1 MTCLRDLRSG
11 YFVAAAIAL
20 LVMTTLL
27 GWRLVAYPGLLADT
41 SRVTLPADGREYQ
54 VATFKARHHLSLDAT
69 QLQLSGTQPSSFR
82 LEDLPDG
89 RVALYLRAPVIPG
102 RLHLGMMGRGSN
114 LAIPITFVPDDQDS
128 FGDGTPD
135 WMRLHSTTD
144 RQAFRLWFTAL
155 ADRAADAEPNQ
166 LPPEI
171 IDCASLLRYAYR
183 ESLRPHDERWY
194 SQYTVEQMPLLTSVQ
209 QWSYPNT
216 PLGLDLFRIRPG
228 PFHVTDVTD
237 GTFAQFAD
245 AKTLIQANTFFVSR
259 DLHAARPGDLIFFR
273 LLETDSQY
281 HSMVITAH
289 SKWVVYHTGP
299 IENHSGEMR
308 RVLLADL
315 LHHPDPRWRPTPSNP
330 NFLGVYRWNILRED

>member
-1 MTCLRDLRSG
+1 MTRWRDLHSG
-11 YFVAAAIAL
+11 YFAAASIAL
-20 LVMTTLL
+20 LVIAILL
-27 GWRLVAYPGLLADT
+27 AWRLGAYPGIVVEP
-41 SRVTLPADGREYQ
+41 SRITLPADGLEHK
-54 VATFKARHHLSLDAT
+54 VAIFKARHHLSLDAT
-69 QLQLSGTQPSSFR
+69 QLHFTGTQPSSYR

-89 RVALYLRAPVIPG
+89 HVALYLRAGVIPG
-102 RLHLGMMGRGSN
+102 RLRLGVMGRGSN
-114 LAIPITFVPDDQDS
+114 LALPITSVPDNQDS

-135 WMRLHSTTD
+135 WMRLHSATD

-155 ADRAADAEPNQ
+155 ADRAADVGPSQ

-183 ESLRPHDERWY
+183 ESLRLHDDRWY
-194 SQYTVEQMPLLTSVQ
+194 AQYSVEQMPALTSVQ

-216 PLGLDLFRIRPG
+216 PFGLSLFRIRPG
-228 PFHVTDVTD
+228 PFLVSDLTD

-259 DLHAARPGDLIFFR
+259 DLRAARPGALIFFR
-273 LLETDSQY
+273 LLEADSQY

-289 SKWVVYHTGP
+289 SEWVVYHTGP
-299 IENHSGEMR
+299 IDNHPGEMR
-308 RVLLADL
+308 RVLLTDL

>member
-1 MTCLRDLRSG
+1 MTDWRGFRSG
-11 YFVAAAIAL
+11 YFAAAGGAVIIM
-20 LVMTTLL
+20 VTLL
-27 GWRLVAYPGLLADT
+27 GWRLVAYPGILID
-41 SRVTLPADGREYQ
+41 SSHISLPADGREHQ
-54 VATFKARHHLSLDAT
+54 VATFRARHHLSLDAAQLHLTAT
-69 QLQLSGTQPSSFR
+69 QTSSFR

-89 RVALYLRAPVIPG
+89 RVALYLRTGVIPE
-102 RLHLGMMGRGSN
+102 RLRVGMAGRGSN
-114 LAIPITFVPDDQDS
+114 LALTITSMPDDHDS
-128 FGDGTPD
+128 FGDGMPD
-135 WMRLHSTTD
+135 WMRLHSATD

-155 ADRAADAEPNQ
+155 ADRAADVEPNQ

-183 ESLRPHDERWY
+183 ESLSLHDVRWY
-194 SQYTVEQMPLLTSVQ
+194 SQFSVEQMPALSSIQ

-216 PLGLDLFRIRPG
+216 PLGLSLFRIRPG
-228 PFHVTDVTD
+228 PFRVTDITD

-259 DLHAARPGDLIFFR
+259 DISAARPGDLIFFR
-273 LLETDSQY
+273 LLEADSQY
-281 HSMVITAH
+281 HSMVVTAH
-289 SKWVVYHTGP
+289 SEWVVYHTGP
-299 IENHSGEMR
+299 IDNHPGEMR

>member
-1 MTCLRDLRSG
+1 MTRLRDLRSG
-11 YFVAAAIAL
+11 YFAAAAIAL

-27 GWRLVAYPGLLADT
+27 GRRLVAYPGLLADT
-41 SRVTLPADGREYQ
+41 SRVTLPADGREHQ

-69 QLQLSGTQPSSFR
+69 QLQLTGTQSSSFR

-89 RVALYLRAPVIPG
+89 RVALYLRVGVIPG
-102 RLHLGMMGRGSN
+102 RLRLGVVGRGSN
-114 LAIPITFVPDDQDS
+114 LALTVTSVPDDQDS

-135 WMRLHSTTD
+135 WMRLHSATD
-144 RQAFRLWFTAL
+144 RQAFRFWFTAL
-155 ADRAADAEPNQ
+155 VDRAADVAPNQ

-183 ESLRPHDERWY
+183 ESLRVHDVRWY
-194 SQYTVEQMPLLTSVQ
+194 TQFSDEPMPAPTSIQ

-216 PLGLDLFRIRPG
+216 PLGLSLFRIRPG
-228 PFHVTDVTD
+228 PFRVTDVTD
-237 GTFAQFAD
+237 GTFTQFAD

-259 DLHAARPGDLIFFR
+259 DLSAARPGDLIFFR
-273 LLETDSQY
+273 LLEADSQY
-281 HSMVITAH
+281 HSMVVTAH
-289 SKWVVYHTGP
+289 SEWVVYHTGP
-299 IENHSGEMR
+299 IDNHPGEMR

-315 LHHPDPRWRPTPSNP
+315 LHHPDPRWRPTPANP